1 MAKSSG
7 IGDRLFVNSTDLS
20 GDIGSI
26 TAINVTRELLRVT
39 SIVSSAEERILGRAD
54 GEISFAAFH
63 NTSTGAHSVL
73 SAIGTADCIVSVA
86 HGATAGSP
94 AASLI
99 AKKVDYNT
107 TLGEDGSLAHTS
119 TARSNGAAVE
129 WGVMQSAGTASFAGT
144 AQGGTVD
151 GAAQSTSGGAAY
163 LHIFSIGAGTATFSV
178 QDSSDGST
186 GWANVTGLVFTA
198 ASAVTS
204 ERVATAAGATIK
216 RYTRA
221 NCTNPGGGT
230 AVAFLN
236 FARY

>member
-1 MAKSSG
+1 MAKVSG
-7 IGDRLFVNSTDLS
+7 IGDYLFVNSTDIS
-20 GDIGSI
+20 GDVGSI

-39 SIVSSAEERILGRAD
+39 SITKSAEERILGRAD

-63 NTSTGAHSVL
+63 NSGTGAHSVL

-86 HGATAGSP
+86 QGATTGNP
-94 AASLI
+94 AASLP

-107 TLGEDGSLAHTS
+107 TLGDDGSLVHTS
-119 TARSNGAAVE
+119 TAKANGAAVE
-129 WGVMQSAGTASFAGT
+129 WGVQQSAGTASFAGT

-151 GAAQSTSGGAAY
+151 GAAQSTNGGAAY
-163 LHIFSIGAGTATFSV
+163 LHIFSIGGGTATFSI

-186 GWANVTGLVFTA
+186 GWANVTGLAFTA
-198 ASAVTS
+198 SSTATS

>member
-1 MAKSSG
+1 MAKESG

-39 SIVSSAEERILGRAD
+39 SIVDSAEGRILGRAD
-54 GEISFAAFH
+54 GEISFAAWH
-63 NTSTGAHSVL
+63 NTATGAHSIL
-73 SAIGTADCIVSVA
+73 SAIGTADVIVSVA
-86 HGATAGSP
+86 HGAAAGNP
-94 AASLI
+94 AASIL
-99 AKKVDYNT
+99 AKKVDYTT
-107 TLGEDGSLAHTS
+107 TLGEDGSLVHGS

-129 WGVMQSAGTASFAGT
+129 WGVQQSAGTASFAGT

-151 GAAQSTSGGAAY
+151 GVAQSTAGGAAY
-163 LHIFSIGAGTATFSV
+163 LHIFSIGAGTATFAI
-178 QDSSDGST
+178 QDSTDGST

-204 ERVATAAGATIK
+204 ERVATTATATIK
-216 RYTRA
+216 RYTRTQ
-221 NCTNPGGGT
+221 CTNPGGGT
-230 AVAFLN
+230 AVAFVN